1 MEQNPRGPW
10 DGREPSGGVD
20 ADRLRSPETWRRS
33 RSDRVLAGVCGGIGR
48 SLNIDPV
55 LVRVMMAVLV
65 FVGGVGIPLY
75 AAGWLLMPEEG
86 AQTSPAQSLF
96 GNRARPDHPWL
107 WPIVVGV
114 AIFCAIGL
122 ASSVNMS
129 PFSFPGP
136 LIGLFL
142 LWFFVFRKKNG
153 DRRPTDHPQWHGH
166 WQPPTPPT
174 TPASGPA
181 SSAYPASSTSSATPA
196 AAPGTAP
203 VDQTTGAATPGA
215 GTVQPVWTEDDPLGL
230 YVDEPPASTL
240 TTQPERHPA
249 RRGVKPVVLLVTAVA
264 MLIAWAAGSTPPA
277 IAAIGLSVLGAGML
291 IGGFLG
297 RTRGLVPV
305 GILLAV
311 ALAATSVFDTVPKVS
326 DASYTVRETDPKIS
340 ATNATYRMDAG
351 SMQIDLSRAH
361 FGPDAVVSAHGRFGE
376 IKLVL
381 PPNVDI
387 TGTAASDFGE
397 VRTPGQKRGG
407 HDVVLP
413 LDDLG
418 ADRKAGPES
427 VKLDLQLEFGS
438 IVVERR

>member
-1 MEQNPRGPW
+1 MEQNPRDRW
-10 DGREPSGGVD
+10 DGQQPSGGVD

-75 AAGWLLMPEEG
+75 VAGWLLMPEDG
-86 AQTSPAQSLF
+86 AQSSPAQSVL

-114 AIFCAIGL
+114 AIFLAIGL

-142 LWFFVFRKKNG
+142 LWFFVFRKKNAE
-153 DRRPTDHPQWHGH
+153 PSNHQP
-166 WQPPTPPT
+166 QPPQDTPM
-174 TPASGPA
+174 TPASSP
-181 SSAYPASSTSSATPA
+181 YPASSPPSATPA
-196 AAPGTAP
+196 
-203 VDQTTGAATPGA
+203 A

-230 YVDEPPASTL
+230 YVDEPPAPVP
-240 TTQPERHPA
+240 QPA
-249 RRGVKPVVLLVTAVA
+249 RRPARKGVKPVVLLVTAVA
-264 MLIAWAAGSTPPA
+264 MLIAWAAGSTTPA
-277 IAAIGLSVLGAGML
+277 IAAIGLGVLGAGML
-291 IGGFLG
+291 VGGFVG

-326 DASYTVRETDPKIS
+326 DASYTVTGTDHPVN
-340 ATNATYRMDAG
+340 ATNASYRMDAG
-351 SMQIDLSRAH
+351 SMQIDLSQARFAK
-361 FGPDAVVSAHGRFGE
+361 DAVVSAHGRFGE

-381 PPNVDI
+381 PPNVDL
-387 TGTAASDFGE
+387 TGTASSDFGE
-397 VRTPGQKRGG
+397 VRTPGEKRGG
-407 HDVVLP
+407 HDVVLT

-427 VKLDLQLEFGS
+427 VKLDLRLEFGS